1 MRLMIL
7 RRPNLTLLALVLAST
22 FVFGLAGHFAATT
35 LIHHQQARQIGELT
49 EVVLRRAEFAVDF
62 AAASLDQLADRGLT
76 NCEAA
81 SLQAIRLHVYQRS
94 AVKDVRL
101 VNADGSVICSAY
113 SETLEFDKGW
123 VARSDML
130 ASRDGKLLVFR
141 VEQFGGDALGVLRD
155 TNDNKALVAILGIND
170 SLFDVMPAE
179 LHAHS
184 KVVLALNNGEKLGE
198 FKLDATKALPQP
210 IEFAMSSARYPLRA
224 TIHVE
229 RAALSTWNGETYWPA
244 IAVSLGLGVLFG
256 WLLARSRQV
265 EGPVADLD
273 RALARGEFTP
283 YFQPI
288 FDLRTGQIKGC
299 EILARWL
306 REDGSVAPPMNFI
319 PLAESSGRI
328 QSMTWQILQ
337 RALSGLQPLL
347 KEDKEFKLSLNVVP
361 QHLLSEGFVEALR
374 RIVLAAK
381 VSARQIVIEVTE
393 RDELED
399 LTRAAAVVCEL
410 RDHGFRVAIDDVGVG
425 HSGLSRLKG
434 LGANTI
440 KIDKFF
446 VDTVTVDAS
455 TTAIV
460 EMLVALARDL
470 QMTVVAEGVETE
482 EQVNALIACGVVE
495 GQGYLVAAP
504 LPLTKFLE
512 LLKARRS
519 AAAAGDAMLTGALV
533 A

>member
-1 MRLMIL
+1 MTL
-7 RRPNLTLLALVLAST
+7 RRPHLSMAALVLASMIA
-22 FVFGLAGHFAATT
+22 FGLAGHLAAASF
-35 LIHHQQARQIGELT
+35 IQHQQTRQLDELT
-49 EVVLRRAEFAVDF
+49 EIVLRRSEFAVDF
-62 AAASLDQLADRGLT
+62 AAASLDELAGRKLIGCDG
-76 NCEAA
+76 A

-123 VARSDML
+123 VERSGML
-130 ASRDGKLLVFR
+130 ASRDAKLLLFR

-155 TNDNKALVAILGIND
+155 IDDKKALVAILGVNA
-170 SLFDVMPAE
+170 SLFDIMPSE
-179 LHAHS
+179 LRAHS
-184 KVVLALNNGEKLGE
+184 EVLLALDNGEKLGE
-198 FKLDATKALPQP
+198 FMLDADKPLMQPLDFTKN
-210 IEFAMSSARYPLRA
+210 SARYPLRT
-224 TIHVE
+224 TIRVE
-229 RAALSTWNGETYWPA
+229 RAALSAWSSEAYWPA
-244 IAVSLGLGVLFG
+244 IAGSLGLGALFG
-256 WLLARSRQV
+256 TLLARSRRV

-273 RALARGEFTP
+273 RALMRGEFTP

-288 FDLRTGQIKGC
+288 FDLKTGQIRGC

-306 REDGSVAPPMNFI
+306 REDGSVVPPMNFI

-328 QSMTWQILQ
+328 QGMTWQILE
-337 RALSGLQPLL
+337 RALGDLQPLL

-361 QHLLSEGFVEALR
+361 GHLLSAGFVETLR
-374 RIVLAAK
+374 RTVLAAR
-381 VSARQIVIEVTE
+381 VSARQVVIEVTE
-393 RDELED
+393 RDEIDD
-399 LTRAAAVVCEL
+399 LARAASVVGEL
-410 RDHGFRVAIDDVGVG
+410 RDYGFRVAIDDVGVG

-455 TTAIV
+455 TAAIV
-460 EMLVALARDL
+460 EMLVALAKDL

-482 EQVNALIACGVVE
+482 EQVDALLACGVEE
-495 GQGYLVAAP
+495 GQGYLVAEP
-504 LPLTKFLE
+504 LPVTKFIE
-512 LLKARRS
+512 LTAARRAGS
-519 AAAAGDAMLTGALV
+519 ATVEQAASSALV

>member
-1 MRLMIL
+1 MA
-7 RRPNLTLLALVLAST
+7 ALVLAST
-22 FVFGLAGHFAATT
+22 IAFGLAGHLAATSF
-35 LIHHQQARQIGELT
+35 IQHQQTRQLDELT
-49 EVVLRRAEFAVDF
+49 EIVLRRSEFAVDF
-62 AAASLDQLADRGLT
+62 AAASLDELAGRKLIGCDG
-76 NCEAA
+76 A

-123 VARSDML
+123 VERSGML
-130 ASRDGKLLVFR
+130 ASRDARLMLFR

-155 TNDNKALVAILGIND
+155 IDDKKALVAILGVNA
-170 SLFDVMPAE
+170 SLFDIMPSE
-179 LHAHS
+179 LRAHS
-184 KVVLALNNGEKLGE
+184 EVLLALDNGEKLGE
-198 FKLDATKALPQP
+198 FMLDADKPLMQPLDFTKN
-210 IEFAMSSARYPLRA
+210 SARYPLRT
-224 TIHVE
+224 TIRVE
-229 RAALSTWNGETYWPA
+229 RAALSTWSSEAYWPA
-244 IAVSLGLGVLFG
+244 MAVSLALGALFG
-256 WLLARSRQV
+256 TLLARSRRV

-273 RALARGEFTP
+273 RALMRGEFTP

-288 FDLRTGQIKGC
+288 FDLKTGQIRGC

-306 REDGSVAPPMNFI
+306 REDGSVVPPMNFI

-328 QSMTWQILQ
+328 QGMTWQILE
-337 RALSGLQPLL
+337 RALGDLQPLL

-361 QHLLSEGFVEALR
+361 GHLLSAGFVETLR
-374 RIVLAAK
+374 RTVLAAK

-393 RDELED
+393 RDEIDD
-399 LTRAAAVVCEL
+399 LARAAAVVSEL
-410 RDHGFRVAIDDVGVG
+410 RDYGFRVAIDDVGVG

-460 EMLVALARDL
+460 EMLVALAKDL

-482 EQVNALIACGVVE
+482 EQVDALLACGVEE

-504 LPLTKFLE
+504 LPVTKFIE
-512 LLKARRS
+512 LTTARRAAS
-519 AAAAGDAMLTGALV
+519 ATVEQIAGSALV